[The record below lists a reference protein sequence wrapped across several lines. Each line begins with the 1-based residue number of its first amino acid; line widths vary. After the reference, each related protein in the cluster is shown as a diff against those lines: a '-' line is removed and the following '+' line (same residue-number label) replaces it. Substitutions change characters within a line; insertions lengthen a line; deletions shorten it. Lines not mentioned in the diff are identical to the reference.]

1 MVSTL
6 LMKLNCCKFSTMSSP
21 PAHGVPPSS
30 EDVFARV
37 AWALRRAD
45 LTLQTAKERP
55 LREIGVPGS
64 HYAVLISLQTTPGL
78 TGAELARLMGITPQ
92 AVALLVSKLT
102 DRGMVERR
110 AHPRHRNVQELHLTD
125 AGRNELTK
133 AECLISDLERH
144 IRESLGIQR
153 YRQLRELLGQ
163 VIDDLPNWDP
173 PRVG

>member
-1 MVSTL
+1 
-6 LMKLNCCKFSTMSSP
+6 MSGR
-21 PAHGVPPSS
+21 PAPGAPPSG

-45 LTLQTAKERP
+45 LNLQTAKERP

-92 AVALLVSKLT
+92 AVALLVAKLT
-102 DRGMVERR
+102 DRGLVERR
-110 AHPRHRNVQELHLTD
+110 AHPRHRNIQELHLTD

-133 AECLISDLERH
+133 AEYIVSDLERH
-144 IRESLGIQR
+144 IRDSLGDQR

-163 VIDDLPNWDP
+163 VIDDLPNWNP
-173 PRVG
+173 PRPD